1 MDDILLM
8 NHLLEH
14 NPQEWEDENPFTTC
28 PSTLSHVPCDPPETP
43 FADDAVQMLM
53 GHLQHHVDMRSHS
66 IQTRWL
72 VWTEAL
78 LFCQELFDDI
88 HTQGAG

>member
-14 NPQEWEDENPFTTC
+14 NPQEWEDENPFTTG
-28 PSTLSHVPCDPPETP
+28 PLTLSHVPCDPPETP

-66 IQTRWL
+66 MQTRWL